1 MATMWN
7 PSTWL
12 RMAAKNPPE
21 DQLAQQQAE
30 EEAALPFLLMGNQA
44 AGPQMSFAQ
53 PFDQGMT
60 AVAPQPITPTVQPI
74 VPESEPVAPPPPT
87 QQDMSAA
94 AVGQPPV
101 EEDYMAGLDPLARE
115 LMTRYQKSLTGQ
127 QEQLSLAEKRLLE
140 AQKSKGQM
148 NLAPLA
154 RLVDVWT
161 GSNLA
166 SAYMPPQS
174 KEKIVQQLQDAVLKA
189 RGDLTQS
196 ELDMYAK
203 TLGLQQRQEE
213 MKASREDRELRRL
226 ESMKAGETAT
236 GLKNMKLELEVTE
249 KIGKSDEGKKIKGL
263 TDFVNSLNAY
273 RNLVKKYGLEGNPL
287 GSDAKRDME
296 SAYSDLKIK
305 YKEAANLG
313 ALAGPDIGIV
323 VEGIPNA
330 ASFIGALKAGVGA
343 GSGAAGIIR
352 TLDQVKDRSN
362 QEFNAA
368 MQNLNMGLGKF
379 GGQQLLQSYNEQ
391 FQKVM
396 SGESKPS
403 EQAGYTEQELAAEIA
418 KRKGG
423 GK

>member
-12 RMAAKNPPE
+12 KMAAKNPPE

-30 EEAALPFLLMGNQA
+30 EEAALPFLLMGNQD

-60 AVAPQPITPTVQPI
+60 AVAPRPITPTVQPI
-74 VPESEPVAPPPPT
+74 VPESEPVAPPT

-101 EEDYMAGLDPLARE
+101 EEDYMAGLSPLARE

-127 QEQLSLAEKRLLE
+127 QEQLGLAEKRLKE
-140 AQKSKGQM
+140 AQQAGEQI
-148 NLAPLA
+148 NLAPIA
-154 RLVDVWT
+154 KLVDVWT

-166 SAYMPPQS
+166 SAYSPPQP

-213 MKASREDRELRRL
+213 MKAAREDRELRRL

-263 TDFVNSLNAY
+263 TDFVNSLNNY
-273 RNLVKKYGLEGNPL
+273 RNLVKKHGLQGSPF

-296 SAYSDLKIK
+296 SAYSDLQLK
-305 YKEAANLG
+305 YKEAGLLG
-313 ALAGPDIGIV
+313 ALTGPDIGIV
-323 VEGIPNA
+323 IRGIPDA
-330 ASFIGALKAGVGA
+330 TSFVGALKAGVGA
-343 GSGAAGIIR
+343 TSGAAGIIK

-391 FQKVM
+391 FQKAL